1 MPKLNLLVDF
11 NETFRICQKWVNLQ
25 ITRFLLLIR
34 IGIRKIFRICNLEYP
49 NSKTYWW
56 ILMTISEHVRNG
68 PNYQVTNLLCLSG
81 SVSGKYCGLLIRNV
95 QTKKYHWWMLV
106 KFQYFY
112 QKWAKLQIKRFFPR
126 VSGLHGSVSRK
137 YSGLAMRNVKTQ
149 KITGWF
155 CWKLHAI
162 SEMEQISYL

>member
-1 MPKLNLLVDF
+1 M
-11 NETFRICQKWVNLQ
+11 LQ
-25 ITRFLLLIR
+25 ITIFLLLTR
-34 IGIRKIFRICNLEYP
+34 IGIRKIFWICNLEYP

-81 SVSGKYCGLLIRNV
+81 SLSRKYCGLLIRNV

-112 QKWAKLQIKRFFPR
+112 QKWAKLQIKRFFSLGIR
-126 VSGLHGSVSRK
+126 ITRISIK
-137 YSGLAMRNVKTQ
+137 
-149 KITGWF
+149 KIFW
-155 CWKLHAI
+155 I
-162 SEMEQISYL
+162 SNAECPNPKNYW